1 MHGTLLYN
9 MKQLLIIRH
18 AKSSWDLSTLKDFDR
33 PLNDRGNKDAP
44 MMAKRLLDKK
54 VAIDA
59 FVSSTAKR
67 ALSTSTHFAKTYKQ
81 PQENIIQFPELYHA
95 MPDIFY
101 SVISK
106 ISDDLNTISIF
117 SHNPGITEFVNE
129 LTTTRVDDMPTCAI
143 FAVNINC
150 NSWRDF
156 KTAKKDFWFFD
167 YPKNS

>member
-1 MHGTLLYN
+1 

-18 AKSSWDLSTLKDFDR
+18 AKSSWNLSTINDFDR

-67 ALSTSTHFAKTYKQ
+67 AFNTAAHFAKIYKQ

-95 MPDIFY
+95 MPGIFY

-106 ISDDLNTISIF
+106 ISDDIKTIAIF

-129 LTTTRVDDMPTCAI
+129 LTTTRVDDMPTCAV
-143 FAVNINC
+143 FAVTINY
-150 NSWRDF
+150 NSWGDF
-156 KTAKKDFWFFD
+156 KTAKKAF
-167 YPKNS
+167 